1 MEQKKRT
8 EFLKLEIHELI
19 AHKKSNRK
27 MDLKAKAATSATQKF
42 RLFKGA
48 DSVWKTNCAIRGLA
62 LGGWFVPEKFINI
75 NNFPTPDMPANSNFL
90 QNKTADAHGS
100 IYEGSKAPDMCR

>member
-48 DSVWKTNCAIRGLA
+48 DSVWKTSCAVRGLA

-75 NNFPTPDMPANSNFL
+75 NNFPTPDMPAEFHA
-90 QNKTADAHGS
+90 NKTDATGT
-100 IYEGSKAPDMCR
+100 IYEGSQAPDM